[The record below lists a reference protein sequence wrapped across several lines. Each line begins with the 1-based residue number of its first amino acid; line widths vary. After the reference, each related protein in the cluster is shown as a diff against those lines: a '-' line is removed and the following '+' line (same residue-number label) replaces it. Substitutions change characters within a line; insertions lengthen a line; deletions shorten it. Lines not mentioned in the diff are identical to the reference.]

1 MAPDAYIKDQSKWWD
16 GYTGQQTVILDDLDS
31 DCLSHHLKI
40 WLDKYPCFGE
50 FKGGKT
56 ALQHT
61 KFIITSNYSIE
72 TLFANKGDDLV

>member
-1 MAPDAYIKDQSKWWD
+1 M
-16 GYTGQQTVILDDLDS
+16 DS

-61 KFIITSNYSIE
+61 TFIITSNYSIE
-72 TLFANKGDDLV
+72 TLFGSKGDDLV